1 MSYECHLT
9 VTDTRSIYGPIFMD
23 LPDLENTDMWTAL
36 KEISAL
42 HYFIVTNKHIINNV
56 CNTVT
61 LTSFTLTQS
70 EKTLL

>member
-1 MSYECHLT
+1 
-9 VTDTRSIYGPIFMD
+9 MD